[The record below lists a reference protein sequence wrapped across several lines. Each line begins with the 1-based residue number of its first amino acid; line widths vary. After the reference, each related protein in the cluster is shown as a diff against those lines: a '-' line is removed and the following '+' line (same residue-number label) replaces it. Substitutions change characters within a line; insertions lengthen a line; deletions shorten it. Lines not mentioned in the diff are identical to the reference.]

1 MAVALVVAAGRGDRL
16 RSPGPKALIEL
27 AGRPM
32 LEWSIAALA
41 AVPAVSVIV
50 VALPAG
56 TQAPVGTVGVAG
68 GEVRSASVRAAFAAA
83 PADGGPILVHDAA
96 RPLVTP
102 ELIEA
107 VLAGLE
113 GVDCAIAATRVTD
126 TIKEATSALE
136 VTRTIDRSRLWSVQ
150 TPQAFRRAALV
161 RALALAPT
169 IVDAATDEAALVE
182 RCGGM
187 VRIVPSVREN
197 LKVTTPLD
205 LHVAELLLAGRV
217 D

>member
-1 MAVALVVAAGRGDRL
+1 MAVALVVAAGRGERL
-16 RSPGPKALIEL
+16 GSPGPKALVEL

-32 LEWSIAALA
+32 LEWSIAALR

-56 TQAPVGTVGVAG
+56 VKAPAGTLVALG

-83 PADGGPILVHDAA
+83 PQDAEAILVHDAA

-113 GVDCAIAATRVTD
+113 GVDCAIAATPVTD
-126 TIKEATSALE
+126 TIKEATAGLV

-150 TPQAFRRAALV
+150 TPQAFTRAALV
-161 RALALAPT
+161 RAFALAPT
-169 IVDAATDEAALVE
+169 IVDGATDEAALVE

-187 VRIVPSVREN
+187 VRIVPSAREN

>member
-16 RSPGPKALIEL
+16 RSPGPKALVEL

-32 LEWSIAALA
+32 LEWSIAALR
-41 AVPAVSVIV
+41 AVPAVNVIV

-56 TQAPVGTVGVAG
+56 AQAPPGTVGAVG

-83 PADGGPILVHDAA
+83 PAGDGPILVHDAA

-102 ELIEA
+102 QLIEA
-107 VLAGLE
+107 VLAGLA
-113 GVDCAIAATRVTD
+113 GVDCAIAATPVSD
-126 TIKEATSALE
+126 TIKEATSGLV

-150 TPQAFRRAALV
+150 TPQAFTRAALL
-161 RALALAPT
+161 RAFALAPT
-169 IVDAATDEAALVE
+169 IVDGATDEAALVE

-187 VRIVPSVREN
+187 VRIIPSAPEN

-205 LHVAELLLAGRV
+205 LHVAEALLAGRI

>member
-1 MAVALVVAAGRGDRL
+1 MAVALVVAAGRGERL
-16 RSPGPKALIEL
+16 GAAGPKALVAL
-27 AGRPM
+27 GARSM
-32 LEWSIAALA
+32 LEWSILALA
-41 AVPAVSVIV
+41 AVPAVSTIV
-50 VALPAG
+50 VAMPAG
-56 TQAPVGTVGVAG
+56 APAPRGTVGVVG

-83 PADGGPILVHDAA
+83 PADADPVLIHDAA
-96 RPLVTP
+96 RPLVTA

-113 GVDCAIAATRVTD
+113 GVDCAIAATPVTD
-126 TIKEATSALE
+126 TVKEATAGGV
-136 VTRTIDRSRLWSVQ
+136 VTRTVDRSRLWSVQ
-150 TPQAFRRAALV
+150 TPQAFTRAALV
-161 RALALAPT
+161 RALALPPS
-169 IVDAATDEAALVE
+169 IVDSATDEAGLVE

-187 VRIVPSVREN
+187 VRIVPSAREN

>member
-1 MAVALVVAAGRGDRL
+1 MAVALVVAAGRGERL
-16 RSPGPKALIEL
+16 RSPGPKALVEL

-32 LEWSIAALA
+32 LEWSIAALR
-41 AVPAVSVIV
+41 AVPEVSAIV

-56 TQAPVGTVGVAG
+56 AQAPAGTVGVLG

-83 PADGGPILVHDAA
+83 PVDGDPILVHDAA
-96 RPLVTP
+96 RPLVTR

-107 VLAGLE
+107 VLAGLD
-113 GVDCAIAATRVTD
+113 GVDCAIAATPVSD
-126 TIKEATSALE
+126 TIKEATAGLV

-150 TPQAFRRAALV
+150 TPQAFTRAALV
-161 RALALAPT
+161 RALALAPA

-187 VRIVPSVREN
+187 VRIVPSAPEN

-205 LHVAELLLAGRV
+205 LRVAELMLAGRV

>member
-1 MAVALVVAAGRGDRL
+1 MAVALVVAAGRGERL
-16 RSPGPKALIEL
+16 RSTGPKALVEL

-32 LEWSIAALA
+32 LEWSIAALR
-41 AVPAVSVIV
+41 AVPAVSAIV

-56 TQAPVGTVGVAG
+56 AQPPAGTLGVRG

-83 PADGGPILVHDAA
+83 PADGEAILVHDAA

-107 VLAGLE
+107 VLAALE
-113 GVDCAIAATRVTD
+113 GVDCAIAATPVTD
-126 TIKEATSALE
+126 TIKEATAGLD

-150 TPQAFRRAALV
+150 TPQAFTRAALV

-169 IVDAATDEAALVE
+169 IVEAATDEAALVE

-187 VRIVPSVREN
+187 VRIVPSAREN